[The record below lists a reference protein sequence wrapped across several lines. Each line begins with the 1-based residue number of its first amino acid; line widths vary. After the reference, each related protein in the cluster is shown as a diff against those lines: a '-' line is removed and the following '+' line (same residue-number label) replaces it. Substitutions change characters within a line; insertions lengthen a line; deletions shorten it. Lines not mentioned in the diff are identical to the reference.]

1 MKKDKWLIVIDI
13 DGTLIKDF
21 TQYDYKSMDYL
32 KKLNKK
38 YDVVIATGRAY
49 KATEE
54 LYNYMELDGPVIN
67 FNGSYTHNP
76 RNPKLKIQTT
86 SISKKLILKTI
97 ADFLAAGIFI
107 NAFTEHNDDVFTYK
121 QDDFLDSFFGK
132 SNRRQKYGPLDK
144 LLKTNQHSCFIT
156 TNVGTVPF
164 LLDYAKENL
173 GNEYGIRIWTNNDK
187 YVFSELYNLQASKGL
202 AIRRIVEKFGYDQ
215 KKTIAIGDGHN
226 DIEMIEYVNYGVAMA
241 NAHPDLL
248 KVAKYKT
255 DSIDDSG
262 VYTFLKKLEN
272 EKII

>member
-38 YDVVIATGRAY
+38 HDVVIATGRAY

-54 LYNYMELDGPVIN
+54 LYNYMELDGAVIN

-76 RNPKLKIQTT
+76 HNPKLKIQTT

-107 NAFTEHNDDVFTYK
+107 NAFTGHNDDVFTYK

-132 SNRRQKYGPLDK
+132 SNRTQKYGPLDK
-144 LLKTNQHSCFIT
+144 LLKTNQH
-156 TNVGTVPF
+156 
-164 LLDYAKENL
+164 
-173 GNEYGIRIWTNNDK
+173 R
-187 YVFSELYNLQASKGL
+187 
-202 AIRRIVEKFGYDQ
+202 
-215 KKTIAIGDGHN
+215 
-226 DIEMIEYVNYGVAMA
+226 
-241 NAHPDLL
+241 
-248 KVAKYKT
+248 
-255 DSIDDSG
+255 
-262 VYTFLKKLEN
+262 
-272 EKII
+272 